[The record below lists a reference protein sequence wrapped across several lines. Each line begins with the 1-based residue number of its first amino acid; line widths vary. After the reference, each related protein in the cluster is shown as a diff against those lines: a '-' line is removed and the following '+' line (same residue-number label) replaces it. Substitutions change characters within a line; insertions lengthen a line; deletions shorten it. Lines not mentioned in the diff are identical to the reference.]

1 VVIIRIAPYFKIK
14 IINMDDLIVAKKIAE
29 GDKQVF
35 ETLYNEYNIRL
46 LNLCYG
52 MLHNK
57 TEAEDLVQDV
67 FIDIFNNAQYFKG
80 KAKLSSWIYRIA
92 INKTISHIRKKK
104 IRNLFVPLEDQ
115 QITNEISDYNEK
127 EQQLICLQKAIDNLP
142 VKQRTAII
150 LFTYNKMP
158 QKEIAE
164 LMQTSLA
171 AIEVMIH
178 RAKKILKQ
186 ELETKY
192 KEL

>member
-1 VVIIRIAPYFKIK
+1 
-14 IINMDDLIVAKKIAE
+14 MDDLIVAKKIAE